1 MQAFFHPDQRLHHP
15 RSYFSRGR
23 MREPQEVPDRIEPLL
38 LAARRLGFD
47 VQEPQDQGLEPLR
60 RVHGDGY
67 LAFLQTAH
75 ARWKR
80 MPADWGEEVMSNV
93 FVREP
98 NALRGILAEAARY
111 LADGSCPVGEHTWAS
126 SYAAAQAA
134 LAGADALL
142 SGQRMAYALCRPP
155 GHHARR
161 EAAGGFCYLN
171 HAAIAAERLRAAH
184 PRVSV
189 LDTDMHHGQGVQEIF
204 WHRADVQYVSL
215 HGDPTDFYP
224 VVAGHADERGAG
236 EGLGHNLNLP
246 LPHRSA
252 ESVFFEQLDRALD
265 AVRRFDPGAVVLS
278 LGFDIYREDPQ
289 SMLDFSAEG
298 FSRLGAAVASLQCPL
313 LVVQE
318 GGYHLST
325 LQDNAQRFF
334 GGLLGR

>member
-23 MREPQEVPDRIEPLL
+23 MREPQEVPDRITPLL
-38 LAARRLGFD
+38 LAARQLGFD
-47 VQEPQDQGLEPLR
+47 VQEPKDQGLEPLR
-60 RVHGDGY
+60 QVHGDGY
-67 LAFLQTAH
+67 LSFLRTAH
-75 ARWKR
+75 PRWKR

-98 NALRGILAEAARY
+98 NALRGILAEAARF
-111 LADGSCPVGEHTWAS
+111 LADGSCPVGAHTWTS

-134 LAGADALL
+134 VAGADALL
-142 SGQRMAYALCRPP
+142 EGQRMAYALCRPP
-155 GHHARR
+155 GHHARH

-171 HAAIAAERLRAAH
+171 HAAIAAERLRTAH
-184 PRVSV
+184 NRVTV

-204 WHRADVQYVSL
+204 WHRADVQYVSI
-215 HGDPTDFYP
+215 HGDPTNFYP

-236 EGLGHNLNLP
+236 VGLGHNLNLP
-246 LPHRSA
+246 MAHGSA
-252 ESVFFEQLDRALD
+252 ESVFFAHLDKALD

-298 FSRLGAAVASLQCPL
+298 FARLGAAIASLQRPL

-318 GGYHLST
+318 GGYHLPT